1 MAISLIA
8 AAITVL
14 ADIISKIYVASTISF
29 GSVYGLIPGI
39 LNITNVSNDGIA
51 FGLLDNSRWLFM
63 LLTGIIISVLLLF
76 SIFGKNYHP
85 LVYTASGLVLGG
97 GLGNFID
104 RIVKLGKFDSPE
116 CVVDFIDFC
125 AFPEIWMWT
134 FNIAD
139 AAVCIGVA
147 LFAVYLVFFD
157 KKALKM
163 GLNPVL
169 YEEKKNGGS
178 STDE

>member
-8 AAITVL
+8 AAFTVL
-14 ADIISKIYVASTISF
+14 ADIISKIYIASSVSF
-29 GSVYGLIPGI
+29 GGVYELIPGV

-63 LLTGIIISVLLLF
+63 LLTGIIIVVLLLF
-76 SIFGKNYHP
+76 SVFGKNYHA

-104 RIVKLGKFDSPE
+104 RIVKLGKYDNHE

-134 FNIAD
+134 FNVAD
-139 AAVCIGVA
+139 MAVCIGVA

-157 KKALKM
+157 KKAAKK
-163 GLNPVL
+163 GFSPVL
-169 YEEKKNGGS
+169 YEEKKNGGDN
-178 STDE
+178 TNE